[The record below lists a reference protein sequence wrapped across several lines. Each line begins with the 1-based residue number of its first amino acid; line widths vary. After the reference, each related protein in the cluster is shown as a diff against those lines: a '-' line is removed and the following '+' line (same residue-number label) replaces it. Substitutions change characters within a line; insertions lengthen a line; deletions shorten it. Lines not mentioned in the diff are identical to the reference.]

1 MTFMILGAMIITTE
15 TIAAATLR
23 PGQSQKALVQK
34 SSKKDDDDD
43 EVKGISISKTFE
55 YSGSGNINVGDI
67 MEKALSGELEVEKD
81 EKPKKKRRRGNKKNS
96 SKKRC

>member
-34 SSKKDDDDD
+34 SSKKDDD